1 MAKAIRVH
9 EVGGPEVLRWEE
21 VDVPAPAAGE
31 LQIRHTA
38 VGLNFIDTYFRT
50 GLYPAPLPLVLGQEA
65 AGVVVAVGA
74 GVEGFAAGDRV
85 AYGTGPLG
93 AYAEVRNLPA
103 LHVVKVSAEVDDTV
117 AAAVMLK
124 GMTAH
129 YLLEMG
135 GLVGSEQRPTVLVH
149 AAAGGVGSLLSQWAS
164 HAGATV
170 IGTAGDEEKA
180 KLARENG
187 CTHVILYRSE
197 DVAAQVK
204 ELTGGKLCDVV
215 YDSVGKD
222 MFAASLASVRPR
234 GLFVSYGNSSGAVPA
249 FEPKVLASAGS
260 VFFTRPR
267 LNDYAASAEE
277 IRRRA
282 GDLFASIGSGI
293 LKIRVAQT
301 YALADAGAAQRDLEA
316 RKTTGSTVLLP

>member
-21 VDVPAPAAGE
+21 VDVPAPGAGE
-31 LQIRHTA
+31 VQLRHTA
-38 VGLNFIDTYFRT
+38 IGLNFIDTYFRT

-65 AGVVVAVGA
+65 AGVILAVGS
-74 GVEGFAAGDRV
+74 GVEDLAVGDRV

-103 LHVVKVSAEVDDTV
+103 QHVVKVPAAVDDKV

-135 GLVGSEQRPTVLVH
+135 GLIGSDRAPIVLVH
-149 AAAGGVGSLLSQWAS
+149 AAAGGVGLLLAQWAK

-170 IGTAGDEEKA
+170 IGTAGDEAKA
-180 KLARENG
+180 QLARDHG
-187 CTHVILYRSE
+187 CDHVILYRSE
-197 DVAAQVK
+197 DVAARVK
-204 ELTGGKLCDVV
+204 ELTGGARCDVV

-222 MFAASLASVRPR
+222 MFEASLASLRPR
-234 GLFVSYGNSSGAVPA
+234 GLFVSFGNSSGAVPA
-249 FEPKVLASAGS
+249 FEPKVLAANGS
-260 VFFTRPR
+260 LFFTRPR
-267 LNDYAASAEE
+267 LNDYAASADE

-282 GDLFASIGSGI
+282 GDLFGSIASGI
-293 LKIRVAQT
+293 LKVRVAQT
-301 YALADAGAAQRDLEA
+301 YALAEATQAQRDLEG